1 MVYLK
6 IACLLL
12 LILILGCSSP
22 VVSKSGMLQSNEYPR
37 KEYRIQPGD
46 ILDIKFFYN
55 PELNEQL
62 TVRSDGKI
70 TLQLIDEVVA
80 AGFTPAELANTL
92 VKVYSKELVNPQ
104 IAVIIRTSVAD
115 KIYVDGEVNR
125 AGLITLTGPMT
136 AVQCVSQ
143 AGGMKESANADVI
156 VVIRREEN
164 DTISKIIVNVAKVR
178 KGAENEDLFLKPND
192 FVFVPK
198 SSISNIN
205 SWINLYIKNNVPL
218 PIGLGYSIR

>member
-6 IACLLL
+6 IACLLIP
-12 LILILGCSSP
+12 ILISGCFST
-22 VVSKSGMLQSNEYPR
+22 VTNKSGMLQSTEYPR
-37 KEYRIQPGD
+37 KEYRIQSGD

-80 AGFTPAELANTL
+80 ASFTPSELASTL
-92 VKVYSKELVNPQ
+92 IKAYSKELVNPQ
-104 IAVIIRTSVAD
+104 IAVIIRTAVTD

-136 AVQCVSQ
+136 AVQSVSQ
-143 AGGMKESANADVI
+143 AGGMKESANSDVI

>member
-12 LILILGCSSP
+12 LILLLGCSSP

-92 VKVYSKELVNPQ
+92 VKVYSKELVNTQ

-164 DTISKIIVNVAKVR
+164 DTISKIIVNVAEVR